1 MTSFGAALRT
11 AAFMEQ
17 YERPE
22 ATVCSHSDSAAAAR
36 RVLVCP
42 WLVTEKPRCNGLSTG
57 APHRCAN
64 DAFGS

>member
-22 ATVCSHSDSAAAAR
+22 ATVCSHSDSAAA
-36 RVLVCP
+36 
-42 WLVTEKPRCNGLSTG
+42 VTEKPRCNGLSTG